1 MYVNGNMRPV
11 VENSRHQG
19 RWKKGNNGGHEFI
32 CDKLLE
38 LL

>member
-11 VENSRHQG
+11 VENSRHLE
-19 RWKKGNNGGHEFI
+19 RWTKGSNGGDEFI